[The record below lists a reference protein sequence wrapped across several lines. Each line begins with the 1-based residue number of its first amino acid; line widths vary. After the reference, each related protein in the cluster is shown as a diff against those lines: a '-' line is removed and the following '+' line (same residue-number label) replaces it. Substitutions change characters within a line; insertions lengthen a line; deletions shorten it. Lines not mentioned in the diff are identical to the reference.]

1 MQYNDIF
8 NYKSIVFRG
17 KNILNNNWI
26 YGYFKQDNNKMY
38 IEIIIK
44 NFKMCKLKFYFQT
57 IRIVKVIIS
66 KHAI

>member
-26 YGYFKQDNNKMY
+26 YGYFKQDNKVP
-38 IEIIIK
+38 
-44 NFKMCKLKFYFQT
+44 FCKLMVRAAVTKGYNGKMPSRFQNLLDK
-57 IRIVKVIIS
+57 IEKI
-66 KHAI
+66 